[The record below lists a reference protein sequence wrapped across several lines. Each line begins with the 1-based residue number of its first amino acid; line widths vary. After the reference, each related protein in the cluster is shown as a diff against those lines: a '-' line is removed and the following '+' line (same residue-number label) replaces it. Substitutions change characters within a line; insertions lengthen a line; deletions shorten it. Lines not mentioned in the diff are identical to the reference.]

1 MQEATVMLVPYRVSR
16 RRRVNDKLELE
27 RVLSRQKGV
36 WISISAS
43 ASHTTTS
50 STILPQGYSH
60 SSDETSPTKPKQLI
74 EKTNNNNCSVGYIE
88 GTRRSRPRTSKKP
101 RVPYSTSDAPLSP
114 HRRQSS
120 SKRGESSSHHH
131 RAQAVCCEGRMLPV
145 HDCCA
150 KEATS

>member
-1 MQEATVMLVPYRVSR
+1 MDTGTEYSQGKSVLNFCFLPLHLTLATSPLRAQSY
-16 RRRVNDKLELE
+16 LE
-27 RVLSRQKGV
+27 
-36 WISISAS
+36 
-43 ASHTTTS
+43 TC
-50 STILPQGYSH
+50 SH
-60 SSDETSPTKPKQLI
+60 SSTNESNKDQSSSLRKR
-74 EKTNNNNCSVGYIE
+74 TNNNNCSVGYIE
-88 GTRRSRPRTSKKP
+88 GTRRSRPPTSKKP